1 MSATLVVFLAAGV
14 AIATA
19 LYAAWNSGPKVTT
32 IETKRISASDDDKD
46 GDDA

>member
-1 MSATLVVFLAAGV
+1 VSTTLIICLAAGT
-14 AIATA
+14 AIAAA

-32 IETKRISASDDDKD
+32 IETTREHHDDDKD